1 MRTLLNHSAEPVAW
15 TDDEGQTQSSPVAAL
30 ILEDLNNDQLTFEHP
45 VYQRMFVAFS
55 EAWSAGN
62 VLPGAHF
69 VRSEDSEVVR
79 AATDLMTETHT
90 LANWKLRD
98 VFVPEKEVYLASFVH
113 QAVLRF
119 KTVHLER
126 LVQKATDALEH
137 TAVPEERDHLVR
149 QIMTYS
155 ALRNRINTELNRV
168 V

>member
-1 MRTLLNHSAEPVAW
+1 MYETCL
-15 TDDEGQTQSSPVAAL
+15 
-30 ILEDLNNDQLTFEHP
+30 
-45 VYQRMFVAFS
+45 
-55 EAWSAGN
+55 EAWRTGT
-62 VLPGAHF
+62 VLTSAHF
-69 VRSEDSEVVR
+69 VRSEDPAWVA
-79 AATDLMTETHT
+79 AATDLLAEAHS

-126 LVQKATDALEH
+126 LIQNATTSLES
-137 TAVPEERDHLVR
+137 TSLPQERDEWVR

-155 ALRNRINTELNRV
+155 ALRNQINTELNRV